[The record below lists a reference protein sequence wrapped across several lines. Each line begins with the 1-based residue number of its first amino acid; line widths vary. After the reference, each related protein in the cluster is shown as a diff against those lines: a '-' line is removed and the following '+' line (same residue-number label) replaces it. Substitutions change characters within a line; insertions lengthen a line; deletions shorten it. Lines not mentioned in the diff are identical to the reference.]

1 MLKKPNLSRWTRRDL
16 FRFGGWAGAAG
27 FLGGASPAAA
37 RPIQNAPD
45 SGRNVFTRVGVRPFI
60 SLTATITTNGGS
72 HCLPEVR
79 QAIFE
84 AAEYKVNLYELM
96 DKVGERLSEL
106 LGSEAAIVTSGAAA
120 ALTHATSACLAGGDP
135 ELIRQLPELTG
146 LKTEVVIPRQSRNVY
161 DQAIRTLGI
170 KVTEVDSPEEF
181 HSALGPQTAMIAVL
195 GTGEAR
201 GKVRLEEMAEAGQR
215 YGIPILVDAA
225 AEVPSNPNPY
235 LSRGADLVAYSGGKV
250 IRGPQCAGLLIGR
263 RDLVRAAW
271 VNSAPHHSFGRMM
284 KVGKEEIMG
293 MLAAVEVLTTQGTG
307 EVFTLWRSWLD
318 EISRA
323 VTAVDGVRTEM
334 ADPEGASPY
343 PTMTV
348 EWDPDKI
355 GLTAGELNDLL
366 MDGEPRIAS
375 HASGEGYSFRIRP
388 AAMRPGDAEMAG
400 RRLNEIFRSA
410 PRGVQRPA
418 PERPV
423 ADLTGTWEVAVH
435 FESGKADHIFF
446 LEAQGNEIRGTHL
459 GTRLR
464 GDLEGKV
471 EGDSVKLRSRLPFQG
486 VALGYQFT
494 GRINSAEIQGD
505 VDFGQYGKGSW
516 TARRTSRQE
525 SS

>member
-27 FLGGASPAAA
+27 FLGGASPAA
-37 RPIQNAPD
+37 RPIQTAPD
-45 SGRNVFTRVGVRPFI
+45 SRPNVFTRVGVRPFI

-72 HCLPEVR
+72 HALPEVR
-79 QAIFE
+79 QTIFE

-170 KVTEVDSPEEF
+170 KVIEVDSADEF
-181 HSALGPQTAMIAVL
+181 YSALGSQTTMIGVL

-201 GKVRLEEMAEAGQR
+201 GKARLEEMARAGR
-215 YGIPILVDAA
+215 KHGVPVLVDAA

-271 VNSAPHHSFGRMM
+271 VNSSPHHSFGRMM

-293 MLAAVEVLTTQGTG
+293 MLAAVEILMTQGT
-307 EVFTLWRSWLD
+307 EDVYALWSSWL
-318 EISRA
+318 EQISRA
-323 VTAVDGVRTEM
+323 VTSVHGVRTEM
-334 ADPEGASPY
+334 HEPAGASPY

-348 EWDPDKI
+348 EWDPDQI

-366 MDGEPRIAS
+366 MAGEPRIAS
-375 HASGEGYSFRIRP
+375 HAAGDGHSFRIRP
-388 AAMRPGDAEMAG
+388 AAMRPGDAETAG
-400 RRLNEIFRSA
+400 KRLNEIFRNA
-410 PRGVQRPA
+410 PRGQSKKALRPPIA
-418 PERPV
+418 NL
-423 ADLTGTWEVAVH
+423 AGTWEVVLE
-435 FESGKADHIFF
+435 FEAGKANHTFF
-446 LEAQGNEIRGTHL
+446 LEADGNEIRGTHL

-464 GDLEGKV
+464 GELAGQVDGNQV
-471 EGDSVKLRSRLPFQG
+471 SFRSRLPFQG
-486 VALGYQFT
+486 VALGYRFT
-494 GRINSAEIQGD
+494 GRITSRQMDGD
-505 VDFGQYGKGSW
+505 LDLGQYGKGHW
-516 TARRTSRQE
+516 TARRIVRSE
-525 SS
+525 ST